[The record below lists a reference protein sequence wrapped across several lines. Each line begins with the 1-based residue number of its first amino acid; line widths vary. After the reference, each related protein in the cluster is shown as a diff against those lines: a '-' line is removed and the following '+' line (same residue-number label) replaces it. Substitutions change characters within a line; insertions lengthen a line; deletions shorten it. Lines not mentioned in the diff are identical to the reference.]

1 MNKKP
6 YTTFFRLSL
15 LPVLSITLLGCGG
28 GSGETENTTSITES
42 QTTEHTLYYAQDI
55 LRISSLDE
63 SFHVDLSNSME
74 SSDGSPVALNSVIPL
89 NDDSNC
95 NITSLDENGFTIPA
109 RSVQVCDYRYRVG
122 AAMSSKSRSMK
133 NSDVQKATTHTTTS
147 GDGFAEGTV
156 RTAVGE
162 SVQQLLPIS
171 GVTSSFT
178 AVTINIPT
186 ELNNLGYTLN
196 TDAFTLSA
204 TVTLLNGNT
213 TNSTAIANSS
223 MNTIEYTPGSGIAS
237 GVERILYTYH
247 DGTNVLS
254 GTIDIAVSTNTNS
267 APTAESKRKTSYI
280 DPDSGNTL
288 SKIPYGKLIRFDVA
302 DLISDPDGDTLHLV
316 DVYAFGATL
325 IIPQDANGDGNAFN
339 DTEFDFSSKQPGEV
353 TLTYVVSDEKGGYAT
368 GIVQSYVSDPYES
381 IFVSSNGKIY
391 LPPTLY
397 QDAQDASIAST
408 PKIGNG
414 TTSLLGITTATHN
427 WEAANYLCQ
436 AKGARL
442 PSVSEL
448 RALYNEGNANGAL
461 FINHNWPVDVNY
473 WTSEQGS
480 TSISYHQSLDMENN
494 TVNSDHVNS
503 STLYAACI
511 DETPP
516 GYPIIFFGD
525 EDGDEYLFDIRINE
539 EIVFGCG
546 WIVDSISQVG
556 GAYIGGNG
564 GDKHSVNVA
573 DVGKISALWGYTG
586 IGQGNDLSRLYL
598 YNRSGDLMFQC
609 GNYDYSNQQSDEYIL
624 TEDETLTGFR
634 VLGDDYING
643 LELWID
649 TVP

>member
-6 YTTFFRLSL
+6 YTTFFRYSLSL
-15 LPVLSITLLGCGG
+15 ALCSVLLGCGG
-28 GSGETENTTSITES
+28 GSDDTENTTSITETPS
-42 QTTEHTLYYAQDI
+42 TSGTLYYAQDVF
-55 LRISSLDE
+55 RISSLNE
-63 SFHVDLSNSME
+63 SFRVDLSNSME
-74 SSDGSPVALNSVIPL
+74 SSDGSSVALNSVIPL

-95 NITSLDENGFTIPA
+95 NITSLDEDGFTIPA

-122 AAMSSKSRSMK
+122 PKSTHSPYAVS
-133 NSDVQKATTHTTTS
+133 NQAKATVYRSTATS
-147 GDGFAEGTV
+147 GNGFAEGTV
-156 RTAVGE
+156 RAAIGE
-162 SVQQLLPIS
+162 SVQQIIPIL
-171 GVTSSFT
+171 GTTSSFSSK
-178 AVTINIPT
+178 TIDIPA
-186 ELNNLGYTLN
+186 ELGKLGYSLDTS
-196 TDAFTLSA
+196 TYVLSA
-204 TVTLLNGNT
+204 TVTLPNGST

-223 MNTIEYTPGSGIAS
+223 MNTIEYTPGSGIPS

-414 TTSLLGITTATHN
+414 TTSLLGITTATHD
-427 WEAANYLCQ
+427 WETANYLCQ
-436 AKGARL
+436 SKEARL

-448 RALYNEGNANGAL
+448 RDLYNEGNTNGAL

-473 WTSEQGS
+473 WTSEQGA

-503 STLYAACI
+503 STLYTACI

-516 GYPIIFFGD
+516 GYPVIFFGD
-525 EDGDEYLFDIRINE
+525 EMGDEYLFDIRINE
-539 EIVFGCG
+539 EFFFRCG
-546 WIVDSISQVG
+546 SIVDAIGQVG
-556 GAYIGGNG
+556 GEQIGGNG
-564 GDKHSVNVA
+564 GQFKEI
-573 DVGKISALWGYTG
+573 DVKTIGRIRAGWAYTG
-586 IGQGNDLSRLYL
+586 LTSGVDLTELSMYDRSGNLILRCGQGIFDNT
-598 YNRSGDLMFQC
+598 
-609 GNYDYSNQQSDEYIL
+609 SNDEYTL
-624 TEDETLTGFR
+624 SEHETLTGFR
-634 VLGDDYING
+634 ARGVTFIHG

-649 TVP
+649 VQ